1 MRVYKSIHEIPKL
14 KQTVL
19 TIGSFDGLHLGHQ
32 KILQRVKMKAKEND
46 YESVVVTFDPHPR
59 LILSPAERDF
69 KLLSVDNEKV
79 KLFEKMGIDHLV
91 IYPFTFEFSRLSPIE
106 YIEDFLVKYFQPTI
120 IIIGYDHRFGLNRS
134 GDIYFLKKM
143 SKKYGF
149 KVIQIEK
156 QEVEEIGI
164 SSTRIR
170 RAIADGDIELAR
182 SFSNHNYKITGKVI
196 NGYKYGRK
204 LGFPTANLRVAKEKL
219 LPGDGVYAVRVDLE
233 GDVFNGMMYIGLKPS
248 FDDHFERVIEVHIF
262 DFNFDIYGSS
272 IQVELIQLIRK
283 SQKFDSFNALQE
295 QLLLDRKTSIELL
308 EKQELAEQ
316 SNGPSIAIVILNYN
330 GKEYLEEYL
339 PSVIHP
345 SSLNIRYIVADNGST
360 DDSLK
365 FIKYYYPEIEIHEM
379 DNNYGFSEGYNRVMK
394 SIGNYDYVVFLNSDV
409 ETDPN
414 WLDPIIDLMENDK
427 RIGAAQPK
435 ILSYDEKEN
444 FEYAGA
450 AGGYIDI
457 LAYPFCRGRVFET
470 IEKDEAQYDDTT
482 EVFWT
487 SGAAMV
493 MRKKLFDGIG
503 GFDAD
508 FFAHQEE
515 IDLCWRIKRAGYKVM
530 AVGESQVY
538 HLGGGTLS
546 YVNPKKYYLNF
557 RNNLTMMLKNDTGFN
572 ILWKFPARLILDGLA
587 AFKFLIDG
595 KPKTTLA
602 VLKAHLHIY
611 RNFSKIYKKRK
622 QQQRK
627 IDKLSIGS
635 ERVAGRYNGFIILD
649 YFIRNKKKFS
659 VLK

>member
-1 MRVYKSIHEIPKL
+1 
-14 KQTVL
+14 
-19 TIGSFDGLHLGHQ
+19 
-32 KILQRVKMKAKEND
+32 
-46 YESVVVTFDPHPR
+46 
-59 LILSPAERDF
+59 
-69 KLLSVDNEKV
+69 
-79 KLFEKMGIDHLV
+79 
-91 IYPFTFEFSRLSPIE
+91 
-106 YIEDFLVKYFQPTI
+106 
-120 IIIGYDHRFGLNRS
+120 
-134 GDIYFLKKM
+134 
-143 SKKYGF
+143 
-149 KVIQIEK
+149 
-156 QEVEEIGI
+156 
-164 SSTRIR
+164 
-170 RAIADGDIELAR
+170 
-182 SFSNHNYKITGKVI
+182 
-196 NGYKYGRK
+196 
-204 LGFPTANLRVAKEKL
+204 
-219 LPGDGVYAVRVDLE
+219 
-233 GDVFNGMMYIGLKPS
+233 
-248 FDDHFERVIEVHIF
+248 
-262 DFNFDIYGSS
+262 
-272 IQVELIQLIRK
+272 
-283 SQKFDSFNALQE
+283 
-295 QLLLDRKTSIELL
+295 
-308 EKQELAEQ
+308 
-316 SNGPSIAIVILNYN
+316 
-330 GKEYLEEYL
+330 
-339 PSVIHP
+339 
-345 SSLNIRYIVADNGST
+345 
-360 DDSLK
+360 
-365 FIKYYYPEIEIHEM
+365 
-379 DNNYGFSEGYNRVMK
+379 
-394 SIGNYDYVVFLNSDV
+394 
-409 ETDPN
+409 
-414 WLDPIIDLMENDK
+414 
-427 RIGAAQPK
+427 
-435 ILSYDEKEN
+435 
-444 FEYAGA
+444 
-450 AGGYIDI
+450 